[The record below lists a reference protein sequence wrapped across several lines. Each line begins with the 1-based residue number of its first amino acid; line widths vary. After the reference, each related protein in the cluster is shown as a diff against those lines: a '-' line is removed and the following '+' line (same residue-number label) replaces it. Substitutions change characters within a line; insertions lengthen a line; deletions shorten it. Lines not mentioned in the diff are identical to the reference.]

1 MKELVTKAVLS
12 EQFEI
17 SSAATSTEEIGNP
30 VNPTASRKLTEHGID
45 CSSRRARQL
54 TNVNYDRYDMPIRMD
69 QANLHNIH
77 RICCG
82 DYGGEMH
89 LFLEYTDRPG
99 HVSICGTPETSMRP
113 SAMLKKDVK
122 GC

>member
-1 MKELVTKAVLS
+1 
-12 EQFEI
+12 
-17 SSAATSTEEIGNP
+17 
-30 VNPTASRKLTEHGID
+30 
-45 CSSRRARQL
+45 
-54 TNVNYDRYDMPIRMD
+54 MPIRMD

-99 HVSICGTPETSMRP
+99 HVLLWSSIIVTPQSNL
-113 SAMLKKDVK
+113 A
-122 GC
+122 